1 MGLDASLIFLVI
13 EIGVLLRLSSTKVG
27 QWFVFHKDKFGDA
40 EWEHVIWVS
49 WTDPDIIMY
58 IYNAD

>member
-1 MGLDASLIFLVI
+1 MGLDASLIFFVI
-13 EIGVLLRLSSTKVG
+13 EMGVLLRLSSTKVG
-27 QWFVFHKDKFGDA
+27 QWFVFHEDKFGDA